1 MQLEDIKNENGG
13 EPDSKKTL
21 AGQKAVAES
30 ALEQFLEAYKNQ
42 QAFINK
48 NSLGKWGFF
57 ISFLAAVGVVLGC
70 VFSPLRE
77 SGLIIP
83 LCIVGFII
91 AFFVVE
97 LLLVFIV
104 DSALQARH
112 KEERDRLR
120 REVPDTRSKFYEEE
134 KKYLEMWC
142 DENSSDIYRVV
153 IDEEVRKPNT
163 VQIHAITRYTG
174 CHAMSAE
181 SILRKQVRSDRM
193 KLPREWA
200 IQVLIELLAS
210 DVKASLETCDNY
222 R

>member
-1 MQLEDIKNENGG
+1 MKNENGG
-13 EPDSKKTL
+13 EPDNKKTL
-21 AGQKAVAES
+21 AEQKAVADS
-30 ALEQFLEAYKNQ
+30 ALEQFLEVYKSQ
-42 QAFINK
+42 QAFIKK
-48 NSLGKWGFF
+48 NSLGKWGLF

-91 AFFVVE
+91 VFLVVE
-97 LLLVFIV
+97 FLLVLIV

-120 REVPDTRSKFYEEE
+120 REVPDTRSKFNDEE

-142 DENSSDIYRVV
+142 DENYSKIYRVV

-174 CHAMSAE
+174 CHAKSAE

-200 IQVLIELLAS
+200 IIILIELLAS
-210 DVKASLETCDNY
+210 EVKASLETCDNY
-222 R
+222 C